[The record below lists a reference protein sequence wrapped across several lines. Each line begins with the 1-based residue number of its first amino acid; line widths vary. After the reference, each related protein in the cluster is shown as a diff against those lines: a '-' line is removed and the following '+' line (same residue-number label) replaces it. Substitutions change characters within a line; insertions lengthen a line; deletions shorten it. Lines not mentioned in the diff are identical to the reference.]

1 MTKSI
6 PIMMVHLAN
15 GTQMWD
21 FFLKIDLTVSIR
33 IYDGFGCQ
41 YIVVDIKAEVNFI

>member
-6 PIMMVHLAN
+6 PIIMVHLAN

-21 FFLKIDLTVSIR
+21 IFRNRLDSKNEDL
-33 IYDGFGCQ
+33 
-41 YIVVDIKAEVNFI
+41 